1 MKTIEERLKLVEDQL
16 EIAQLRAHYCHLLDE
31 RRWDEFIALFT
42 PDGVFEGLEAVC
54 GHAALHA
61 FFSERVPKLA
71 EDFWH
76 FCTNGTVEVD
86 GDVATGRISMEYL
99 SVTNG
104 VSFVSAGHYDD
115 VMHRV
120 DGRWRFASRKITF
133 YFLSPLSEGWA
144 GRPFPGRTP
153 APRAAE

>member
-1 MKTIEERLKLVEDQL
+1 MKTIEDRLKFVEDQL

-31 RRWDEFIALFT
+31 RRWDEFIDLFT
-42 PDGVFEGLEAVC
+42 SDGVFEGLEAVR
-54 GHAALHA
+54 GRDAIYA

-76 FCTNGTVEVD
+76 FCTNGTVDVN

-104 VSFVSAGHYDD
+104 VSYVSAGHYDD
-115 VMHRV
+115 VMRRV
-120 DGRWRFASRKITF
+120 NGRWRFASRKITF
-133 YFLSPLSEGWA
+133 YFLAPLSEGWA
-144 GRPFPGRTP
+144 GRPFPGRAL
-153 APRAAE
+153 APKAVQ

>member
-1 MKTIEERLKLVEDQL
+1 MTSIEERLRRVEDQL
-16 EIAQLRAHYCHLLDE
+16 EIAQLRASYCHLLDE
-31 RRWDEFIALFT
+31 RRWDEFVALFT
-42 PDGVFEGLEAVC
+42 PDGVFEGLEAVS
-54 GHAALHA
+54 GHEALHA
-61 FFSERVPKLA
+61 FFSQRVPKLA

-76 FCTNGTVEVD
+76 FCTNGTVELD

-99 SVTNG
+99 SVTDG

-115 VMHRV
+115 MMRRV

-144 GRPFPGRTP
+144 GRPFPVRG
-153 APRAAE
+153 AAAKAAE